1 MKSTENYVLTEN
13 QLAQVDGACVWHDI
27 ENWFNQ
33 AGRDIKQGFDD
44 AGRAIKYV
52 FDDAGRQ
59 IQNYFDNL

>member
-13 QLAQVDGACVWHDI
+13 QLTQVDAACIGQDI
-27 ENWFNQ
+27 KNWFDQ
-33 AGRDIKQGFDD
+33 AGRDIKGAFDD

-59 IQNYFDNL
+59 IQTYFDNL